1 MIGSKILTTKNSIFL
16 FGGSVRHPS
25 GGLELSHVGGAA
37 QQVNEGVAE
46 TGGDSKGKAS
56 KGLGSSMSSVE
67 TT

>member
-1 MIGSKILTTKNSIFL
+1 M
-16 FGGSVRHPS
+16 RHPS